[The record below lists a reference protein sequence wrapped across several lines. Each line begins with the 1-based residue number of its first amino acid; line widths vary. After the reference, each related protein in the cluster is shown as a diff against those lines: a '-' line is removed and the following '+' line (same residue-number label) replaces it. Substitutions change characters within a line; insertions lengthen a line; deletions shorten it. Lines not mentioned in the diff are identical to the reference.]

1 MIHFSYNQ
9 STSSD
14 RSSPGYSNSGKRQ
27 HQSNIS
33 PASTGETSSV
43 STVKR
48 GDFRRQSQIIND
60 ENCGA
65 GVSNKKS
72 GNFLVHELEADTLS
86 NISQAKLMYLIRNYI
101 LTTFLFQ
108 MLNPYLIVKQRKKK
122 KIVKKIL

>member
-1 MIHFSYNQ
+1 MILFSYNQ

-72 GNFLVHELEADTLS
+72 GNFLAHELEADTLS
-86 NISQAKLMYLIRNYI
+86 NNLCI
-101 LTTFLFQ
+101 
-108 MLNPYLIVKQRKKK
+108 
-122 KIVKKIL
+122 

>member
-1 MIHFSYNQ
+1 MILFSYNQ

-33 PASTGETSSV
+33 PVSTGETSSV

-72 GNFLVHELEADTLS
+72 GNFLAHELEADRLS
-86 NISQAKLMYLIRNYI
+86 NI
-101 LTTFLFQ
+101 F
-108 MLNPYLIVKQRKKK
+108 PKQNLC
-122 KIVKKIL
+122 I